1 MNKRSINL
9 PVIAVA
15 VVAAC
20 LVAVATSLVI
30 KANVEMPPAENTEL
44 TQSVG
49 NNYYFPETEPQTI
62 GQIEQTVESIFDLT
76 TQVIT
81 NSYVPTQAHTTRP
94 RPTQP
99 QTTKAPETEAD
110 KLIGEANNPGSATK
124 PAETEPVTEEEVT
137 VPQVEAGANTGV
149 AVTPSGNLPQDMS
162 FAGLSLMGY
171 DVIGQKAYIYND
183 DKDPECFQKNFGYNP
198 LYDWGAQFID
208 FSIETTKLDFNYDN
222 KQYRIQLWKG
232 QYISGSIGTVGGEI
246 GVYTRPKG
254 SIGEHYNC
262 ATEDDWLKMEMTV
275 YWDEFDNGVYLPQ
288 FTRNYNDFWW
298 ATGFVDGQLKNRN
311 DSNTLRVLGRITFES
326 EEQAIA
332 FDEAMS
338 KKGFTKVDEFSPYE
352 IDTYKR
358 HGRDVIFI
366 WQNIR

>member
-1 MNKRSINL
+1 MKKRSANL
-9 PVIAVA
+9 PVIGVA
-15 VVAAC
+15 VVAVC
-20 LVAVATSLVI
+20 LVAVATTLVL
-30 KANVEMPPAENTEL
+30 KARVDMPPAENTEL
-44 TQSVG
+44 TQSIG
-49 NNYYFPETEPQTI
+49 NNYYFPETEPQTV
-62 GQIEQTVESIFDLT
+62 QQTVGSIFDLT

-81 NSYVPTQAHTTRP
+81 DTYVPTQATTP
-94 RPTQP
+94 SKKPTKP
-99 QTTKAPETEAD
+99 QTTKAPEAETD
-110 KLIGEANNPGSATK
+110 KQIGAMLDPNPATK
-124 PAETEPVTEEEVT
+124 PAETEPVTEEVT
-137 VPQVEAGANTGV
+137 VNQIQAGANTGS

-208 FSIETTKLDFNYDN
+208 FSIETTRLDFNYDN

-246 GVYTRPKG
+246 GVYTRPRG

-275 YWDEFDNGVYLPQ
+275 YWDEFDNGEYLPQ

-298 ATGFVDGQLKNRN
+298 ATGFVDGQLKDRK

-338 KKGFTKVDEFSPYE
+338 KKGFTKVEEFSPYE

-358 HGRDVIFI
+358 YGKDVIFI

>member
-1 MNKRSINL
+1 MKKKANL
-9 PVIAVA
+9 AVIGVA

-20 LVAVATSLVI
+20 LVAVAGTLVF
-30 KANVEMPPAENTEL
+30 KARVDMPPAENTEL
-44 TQSVG
+44 TESIG
-49 NNYYFPETEPQTI
+49 NNYYFPEETEKQTVGETI
-62 GQIEQTVESIFDLT
+62 GSIIDYT
-76 TQVIT
+76 AQVIT
-81 NSYVPTQAHTTRP
+81 EAETTRP
-94 RPTQP
+94 APTTKP
-99 QTTKAPETEAD
+99 ESTTKPAQTTKPQTQTTEPAQT
-110 KLIGEANNPGSATK
+110 E
-124 PAETEPVTEEEVT
+124 PAEEPTEEIT
-137 VPQVEAGANTGV
+137 VPQLQAGPNSGV
-149 AVTPSGNLPQDMS
+149 AVTPSKNLPQDMS

-171 DVIGQKAYIYND
+171 DVIGGKAYIYND

-198 LYDWGAQFID
+198 LYDWGAQLID
-208 FSIETTKLDFNYDN
+208 FSIETTRLDFNYDN

-262 ATEDDWLKMEMTV
+262 ADEDDWLKMEMTV
-275 YWDEFDNGVYLPQ
+275 YWDEFDNGEYLPQ

-298 ATGFVDGQLKNRN
+298 ATGFVDGQLKDRK

-326 EEQAIA
+326 VEQAEA
-332 FDEAMS
+332 FDGALS
-338 KKGFTKVDEFSPYE
+338 KKGFTKVEEFSPYE

-358 HGRDVIFI
+358 HEKDVIFI

>member
-1 MNKRSINL
+1 MKKRNVNL

-15 VVAAC
+15 AVAVC
-20 LVAVATSLVI
+20 LVAVATTLVL
-30 KANVEMPPAENTEL
+30 KARVNMLPADNTEL

-49 NNYYFPETEPQTI
+49 NNYYFPETEPQTV
-62 GQIEQTVESIFDLT
+62 GQIEQTVNSIFDLT

-81 NSYVPTQAHTTRP
+81 DNYVPSQSQTS
-94 RPTQP
+94 RPTKP
-99 QTTKAPETEAD
+99 QTTKAPESQTD
-110 KLIGEANNPGSATK
+110 KLVGEPAGSDSTTK
-124 PAETEPVTEEEVT
+124 PAQTEPVTEEVT
-137 VPQVEAGANTGV
+137 VPQVQAGANTGA

-171 DVIGQKAYIYND
+171 DVIGQKPYIYND

-198 LYDWGAQFID
+198 LYDWGAQLID

-246 GVYTRPKG
+246 GVYTRPRG

-275 YWDEFDNGVYLPQ
+275 YWDEFDNGEYLPQ

-298 ATGFVDGQLKNRN
+298 ATGFVDGQLKNRK

-338 KKGFTKVDEFSPYE
+338 KKGFTKVEEFSPYE

-358 HGRDVIFI
+358 YGKDVIFL

>member
-1 MNKRSINL
+1 MKKRSANL

-15 VVAAC
+15 AVAVC
-20 LVAVATSLVI
+20 LVAVATTLVL
-30 KANVEMPPAENTEL
+30 KARVDMPPAENTEL
-44 TQSVG
+44 TQSIG
-49 NNYYFPETEPQTI
+49 NNYYFPETEPQTV
-62 GQIEQTVESIFDLT
+62 QQTVGSIFDLT

-81 NSYVPTQAHTTRP
+81 DTYVPTQAPTSPKKPTQATKPQTTRP
-94 RPTQP
+94 AATQP
-99 QTTKAPETEAD
+99 QTQ
-110 KLIGEANNPGSATK
+110 ATK
-124 PAETEPVTEEEVT
+124 PAETEPVTEEVT
-137 VPQVEAGANTGV
+137 VHQIQAGANTGS

-171 DVIGQKAYIYND
+171 DVIGQKSYIYND

-275 YWDEFDNGVYLPQ
+275 YWDEFDNGEYLPQ

-298 ATGFVDGQLKNRN
+298 ATGFVDGQLKDRK

-338 KKGFTKVDEFSPYE
+338 KKGFTRVEEFSPYE

-358 HGRDVIFI
+358 HGKDVIFI

>member
-1 MNKRSINL
+1 MKKRNVNL
-9 PVIAVA
+9 PVIGVAAVA
-15 VVAAC
+15 VC
-20 LVAVATSLVI
+20 LVAVATTLVL
-30 KANVEMPPAENTEL
+30 KARVTMPPAESTEL
-44 TQSVG
+44 TQSIG
-49 NNYYFPETEPQTI
+49 NNYYFPETEPQTVQQTI
-62 GQIEQTVESIFDLT
+62 GSIFDLT

-81 NSYVPTQAHTTRP
+81 DTYVPTQATTAPERTTQAQTTKP
-94 RPTQP
+94 ATTQP
-99 QTTKAPETEAD
+99 QTQATE
-110 KLIGEANNPGSATK
+110 
-124 PAETEPVTEEEVT
+124 PAETEAPEEEVT
-137 VPQVEAGANTGV
+137 VEQLHAGANTGS
-149 AVTPSGNLPQDMS
+149 AVTPSGNLPQDMT

-171 DVIGQKAYIYND
+171 NVIGQKPYIYNN

-198 LYDWGAQFID
+198 LYDWGASLID

-254 SIGEHYNC
+254 SVGEHYNC

-275 YWDEFDNGVYLPQ
+275 FWDEFDNGEYLPQ
-288 FTRNYNDFWW
+288 FSRNYDDFWW

-358 HGRDVIFI
+358 HGKDVIFL

>member
-1 MNKRSINL
+1 MKKRSANL

-15 VVAAC
+15 AVAVC
-20 LVAVATSLVI
+20 LVAVATALI
-30 KANVEMPPAENTEL
+30 LKARVVMPPAEETTGYYE
-44 TQSVG
+44 SAG
-49 NNYYFPETEPQTI
+49 NNYYYPTTEEQTT
-62 GQIEQTVESIFDLT
+62 EQTVSSIFDLT

-81 NSYVPTQAHTTRP
+81 DTYVPTTQKATQK
-94 RPTQP
+94 PTQA
-99 QTTKAPETEAD
+99 QTTKPVETEP
-110 KLIGEANNPGSATK
+110 K
-124 PAETEPVTEEEVT
+124 TEPVTEEVT
-137 VPQVEAGANTGV
+137 VPQVQAGANSGV

-183 DKDPECFQKNFGYNP
+183 DKDPDSFQAKLGYTP
-198 LYDWGAQFID
+198 LYDLGAGLID
-208 FSIETTKLDFNYDN
+208 FSIETTRLDFNYDN

-246 GVYTRPKG
+246 GVYNRPKG
-254 SIGEHYNC
+254 SIGQFYNC
-262 ATEDDWLKMEMTV
+262 AEQDDWLKMEMTV
-275 YWDEFDNGVYLPQ
+275 YWDEFDNGEYLPQ

-298 ATGFVDGQLKNRN
+298 ATGFVDGQLKDRN
-311 DSNTLRVLGRITFES
+311 DSNTLRVLGRITFET

-332 FDEAMS
+332 FDEAMA
-338 KKGFTKVDEFSPYE
+338 KKGFTKVEEFSPYE

-358 HGRDVIFI
+358 YGKDVIFL

>member
-1 MNKRSINL
+1 MKKRSANL

-15 VVAAC
+15 AVAVC
-20 LVAVATSLVI
+20 LVAVAATLII
-30 KANVEMPPAENTEL
+30 KARVVMPPAEETTGYYE
-44 TQSVG
+44 SVG
-49 NNYYFPETEPQTI
+49 NNYYYPTTEEPTA
-62 GQIEQTVESIFDLT
+62 EQTVSSIFDLT

-81 NSYVPTQAHTTRP
+81 DTYVPTTQTVTQK
-94 RPTQP
+94 PTQA
-99 QTTKAPETEAD
+99 QTTKPAPTEL
-110 KLIGEANNPGSATK
+110 K
-124 PAETEPVTEEEVT
+124 TEPVTEEVT
-137 VPQVEAGANTGV
+137 VPQVQAGANSGV

-162 FAGLSLMGY
+162 FAGLSRMGY
-171 DVIGQKAYIYND
+171 DVIGQKSYIYND
-183 DKDPECFQKNFGYNP
+183 DKDPDCFQANLGYTP
-198 LYDWGAQFID
+198 LYDIGAGFID
-208 FSIETTKLDFNYDN
+208 FSIETTRLDFNYDN

-254 SIGEHYNC
+254 SVGQFYNC
-262 ATEDDWLKMEMTV
+262 AEQDDWLKMEMTV
-275 YWDEFDNGVYLPQ
+275 YWDEFDNGEYLPQ

-298 ATGFVDGQLKNRN
+298 ATGFVDGQLKNRK

-332 FDEAMS
+332 FDESMS
-338 KKGFTKVDEFSPYE
+338 KKGFTKVEEFSPYE

-358 HGRDVIFI
+358 YGKDVIFL